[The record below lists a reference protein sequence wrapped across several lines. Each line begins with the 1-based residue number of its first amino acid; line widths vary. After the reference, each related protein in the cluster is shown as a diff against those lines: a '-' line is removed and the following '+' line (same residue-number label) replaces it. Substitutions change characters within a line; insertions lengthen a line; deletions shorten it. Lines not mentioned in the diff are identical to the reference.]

1 MKSDNMKLTEKQ
13 QRNHHYHLEKLINMN
28 ILQVKKHYPYIK
40 IQVIEQSK
48 FTYSPLG
55 KAFEKQIQA
64 VEDQGKKQINTLKG
78 HLKQL
83 VKSKAFVVKEK
94 KSMLFDK

>member
-1 MKSDNMKLTEKQ
+1 M
-13 QRNHHYHLEKLINMN
+13 
-28 ILQVKKHYPYIK
+28 
-40 IQVIEQSK
+40 IEQSK

-55 KAFEKQIQA
+55 KAFEKQIQT
-64 VEDQGKKQINTLKG
+64 VEDQGKKQINALEG

-83 VKSKAFVVKEK
+83 VKSKVFAVKEK